1 MHALIM
7 DDHEFVTTG
16 LRTTLS
22 EYFSDL
28 EVSAANCS
36 EDALRILTDH
46 EIDIAVL
53 DLFMPASGGGLE
65 FIQQVCSSFPKV
77 PIVVL
82 SASES
87 HVHIRK
93 CLSYG
98 VLGFVTKS
106 SPREALFSAM
116 NRALDGKSSVP
127 EVTVLID
134 EVDEGANVEAIK
146 EVLTPRQL
154 DILECITRGRSNKQV
169 ARQLNLS
176 ENTVK
181 VHVSNLLR
189 GLGLSNRTEAAI
201 LGQKLRL

>member
-16 LRTTLS
+16 LRTTLN

-46 EIDIAVL
+46 EVDIAVL
-53 DLFMPASGGGLE
+53 DLFMPASGGASSLSNRS
-65 FIQQVCSSFPKV
+65 SSFPKV

-134 EVDEGANVEAIK
+134 EVDEGANLEAIK